1 MENDPRQQARPAVL
15 SKYSTAELA
24 ALQSALLR
32 IPSAEDVRQKVQAE
46 ARARAAASEQR
57 RVLEERLQDEDVAVA
72 YSESLSPEGGTF
84 AEYSPAWVR
93 NPAFR
98 RHADP
103 VVESASLA
111 SVIPPQPTFRLRLPM
126 RTIAQGRLSDV
137 QLEAVLLACG
147 QVSPPNS
154 SLPPPPRA
162 SPSLALPPRR
172 SSRRRPCPVAARP
185 PPASPPPPPPRITP
199 PPRRRRP

>member
-1 MENDPRQQARPAVL
+1 MENDPRQLARPAIHPGQVL
-15 SKYSTAELA
+15 STFSTAALA
-24 ALQSALLR
+24 ALQTALQR
-32 IPSAEDVRQKVQAE
+32 IPTADDVRLKVQAE

-57 RVLEERLQDEDVAVA
+57 RVQEERLQDEDVAVA

-103 VVESASLA
+103 VVESSSLA
-111 SVIPPQPTFRLRLPM
+111 SVIPPPPTFRLRLPM

-147 QVSPPNS
+147 QVATHRP
-154 SLPPPPRA
+154 SLPPSLPPTP
-162 SPSLALPPRR
+162 PSLPANAPRLPTPLPPR
-172 SSRRRPCPVAARP
+172 P
-185 PPASPPPPPPRITP
+185 TP
-199 PPRRRRP
+199 PLP